1 METQFCWIL
10 RELVDL
16 LTEECEDFMLPPT
29 PQATSPTR
37 SDRQVGFLDR
47 NFWGGVGLYSYTLGV
62 APHPGCQ

>member
-1 METQFCWIL
+1 MEIQFCRIL

-37 SDRQVGFLDR
+37 SDRQVG
-47 NFWGGVGLYSYTLGV
+47 VGLYSYTLGV